1 MDPHLQRLQD
11 EVSTSIQGLS
21 AKELSWHRP
30 DKWCIAEILEHLYL
44 TYTGTTKG
52 FSRLL
57 ASDKAQGNAPTWGQR
72 MRAFVVTRA
81 GYFPN
86 GVKSPPVAMPR
97 GLPSEKA
104 ISEIASKI
112 AEMDEIMSRC
122 AARFGAGTKVLD
134 HPVLGP
140 FSVSQWRKFHL
151 VHGRHH
157 LKQIRRLRSESQK
170 SIAV

>member
-1 MDPHLQRLQD
+1 MDPHLKCLQD
-11 EVSTSIQGLS
+11 EVSASIQGLS
-21 AKELSWHRP
+21 TKELSWHRP

-57 ASDKAQGNAPTWGQR
+57 ASGKAQANVPTLRQH

-81 GYFPN
+81 AYFPP
-86 GVKSPPVAMPR
+86 GVKSPPLAMPR

-104 ISEIASKI
+104 ISEIILKI
-112 AEMDEIMSRC
+112 AEMDGMMSRC
-122 AARFGAGTKVLD
+122 AAKFGADTKLLD
-134 HPVLGP
+134 HPVIGP

-157 LKQIRRLRSESQK
+157 LKQIRRLRSQAQK
-170 SIAV
+170 S